1 MILYL
6 DSQNSTNNSFKL
18 DDPVHGIY
26 KLLSFT
32 CTNNLYNVND
42 YNNKIYINENG
53 TDFTIIL
60 TNGYYDITDL
70 QTHIEQRCNS
80 SLNGTFT
87 VSVDTNTNKFTFS
100 NTLTFYFTFNTNT
113 RNSARKLLGMNAVDG
128 ESSTSITSDI
138 AIDLNTYKDIFINI
152 KQNDDRNILSSN
164 HFNTSFIVN
173 GTGSFGEILRYI
185 NDDNFNQDAKF
196 YNTKALTLRFH
207 DINNNDI
214 ELNSEYQIILQ
225 KL

>member
-18 DDPVHGIY
+18 DDPVHGAY

-53 TDFTIIL
+53 TDFTLTL
-60 TNGYYDITDL
+60 TNGYYDINDL
-70 QTHIEQRCNS
+70 ETHLEQIFNADI
-80 SLNGTFT
+80 NGTLT
-87 VSVDTNTNKFTFS
+87 VTTNTITNKFTFS
-100 NTLTFYFTFNTNT
+100 NTLPFYFTFSTNT
-113 RNSARKLLGMNAVDG
+113 HNSARKLLGLNAVDS
-128 ESSTSITSDI
+128 ESSTSKISDI
-138 AIDLNTYKDIFINI
+138 PIDLNTYKDIFINI

-173 GTGSFGEILRYI
+173 GTGSFGETLRYI
-185 NDDNFNQDAKF
+185 NDDNFNQEAKF

-214 ELNSEYQIILQ
+214 DLNSDYQIILQ
-225 KL
+225 R